1 MREDLDDDIVHDVP
15 DALGAV
21 GHADVGRGDGRL
33 VLLAGYPDVAVQL
46 VVRRLRPGLGLL
58 QRFL

>member
-1 MREDLDDDIVHDVP
+1 MAKLHHHVVHDVP

-33 VLLAGYPDVAVQL
+33 VLLARYPDVAVQL
-46 VVRRLRPGLGLL
+46 LVRGQRPGLGLL
-58 QRFL
+58 ERFL